1 MRRFL
6 LALVLALA
14 VVPAAG
20 AHPLGNFT
28 VNQYARIQVEKTG
41 VRVHFVLDQAE
52 IPTLQMIQAHD
63 TDGSGTIAGA
73 ENAAVRDALVRDIT
87 RAISLTVD
95 GRPAGLV
102 AEGATL
108 AFPKGQGGL
117 STTRLDLDLRAAGVS
132 LANAPQRIA
141 YTSTYA
147 TDRVG
152 WKEVVVARAPG
163 AAVTATTA
171 ATVDRT
177 DGLRSYP
184 KDVLA
189 SPASQL
195 SATVD
200 ARLGDGGLAVG
211 AVRTDGNVAAAAAG
225 RDRQGRFESLVDPHR
240 PLTVG
245 FVLVALLVAMGW
257 GALHALTPGHGKT
270 MVAAYLAGSRGTA
283 RHAFALGAT
292 VTVAHTATV
301 FALGFVT
308 LTLSEFIL
316 PEQLFPWL
324 NLVSGLL
331 VLSLGL
337 AAIRQRLRGFRRVRA
352 AERAAAHDHG
362 HSHDHGHAH
371 DHGHG
376 HDHAHGD
383 HAHAAPGTETKT

>member
-1 MRRFL
+1 M
-6 LALVLALA
+6 
-14 VVPAAG
+14 
-20 AHPLGNFT
+20 
-28 VNQYARIQVEKTG
+28 
-41 VRVHFVLDQAE
+41 
-52 IPTLQMIQAHD
+52 
-63 TDGSGTIAGA
+63 
-73 ENAAVRDALVRDIT
+73 
-87 RAISLTVD
+87 
-95 GRPAGLV
+95 
-102 AEGATL
+102 
-108 AFPKGQGGL
+108 
-117 STTRLDLDLRAAGVS
+117 
-132 LANAPQRIA
+132 
-141 YTSTYA
+141 
-147 TDRVG
+147 
-152 WKEVVVARAPG
+152 
-163 AAVTATTA
+163 
-171 ATVDRT
+171 
-177 DGLRSYP
+177 
-184 KDVLA
+184 LA

-211 AVRTDGNVAAAAAG
+211 AVQTDGNVAAAEAG
-225 RDRQGRFESLVDPHR
+225 RDHPGRLESLVDPSQ

-316 PEQLFPWL
+316 PEQLYPWL

-337 AAIRQRLRGFRRVRA
+337 AAIRQRLRGSGGPGRGPRRGPSSA
-352 AERAAAHDHG
+352 LTSTTIDHG

-371 DHGHG
+371 DHGEHG
-376 HDHAHGD
+376 HSHDPPDQLSLAVAARAGRVRRHDPVPERAGAAARRDRARPDGVRRRAGLRLLARPGRRRLRHRPRRALRPAAVRAHPVVG
-383 HAHAAPGTETKT
+383 PG